1 MCRSFICVMLQ
12 STSDQ
17 STGYGGAVSVNFGL
31 SAGLKLLQVSSF
43 DLVLENSTV
52 TNCYAG
58 VWSAAGNAY
67 GGGISVYVGGY
78 SWAELVVTA
87 YSSLGLCICVSADGG
102 MSPNS
107 CFFHLLEGMDWGA
120 DCHQWNNDARHN
132 NPSSGGSAK
141 DLTTLRPCQPLGA
154 FKFLAG
160 HVPYNHH
167 FNLQT
172 ILVPPPPRK
181 PAGTNTQC
189 GRRRGGRARRRRR
202 GAECRG
208 KIKFKMK

>member
-1 MCRSFICVMLQ
+1 V
-12 STSDQ
+12 
-17 STGYGGAVSVNFGL
+17 
-31 SAGLKLLQVSSF
+31 
-43 DLVLENSTV
+43 TV
-52 TNCYAG
+52 TVALSQCVHASVTYAG
-58 VWSAAGNAY
+58 IAGAQ
-67 GGGISVYVGGY
+67 GRGPR
-78 SWAELVVTA
+78 AELVVTA

-120 DCHQWNNDARHN
+120 DCHQWINDARHN

-141 DLTTLRPCQPLGA
+141 DLATLRPCQPLGA
-154 FKFLAG
+154 FKFPAG
-160 HVPYNHH
+160 HVPYNPH

-172 ILVPPPPRK
+172 IFVPPPLRK

-189 GRRRGGRARRRRR
+189 
-202 GAECRG
+202 RG